1 MIDLFTYLS
10 FSNVNIGQLYQFFII
25 ALLSVIIL
33 YSTYFS
39 LSKLPTNILIKDRF
53 FVIFVGFI
61 GILNVGLFF
70 VFIYCTEVTLPYY
83 VAACFQ
89 LYYPNI
95 DLAGQSVLPVRLVFR
110 VTPQAS
116 KKVTYVIYGIYFSIL
131 QITVGLFCVPSL
143 SSYMLSYLFKTN
155 YAILAVD
162 LIYLLLASIFVWSGR
177 ALSIILII
185 IRFKFIFGQCFHA
198 STILFPWLIRYLVV
212 YNLLMILSYLLI
224 EILSFMKSFGNSE
237 CHCTS
242 RGKQ

>member
-61 GILNVGLFF
+61 VFSTWGCSLFL
-70 VFIYCTEVTLPYY
+70 FIATKL
-83 VAACFQ
+83 
-89 LYYPNI
+89 LYPI
-95 DLAGQSVLPVRLVFR
+95 MWLPVFSFIIRTLTWLVKVFCQYAWCSGSPHR
-110 VTPQAS
+110 PP